1 MSQQLETRGIVRSS
15 TLLAHGWS
23 RHAISKALAAG
34 RLIRPRRGWVAL
46 PRCDPELLF
55 AAEHGLLLSCVTHA
69 ARLGLWSNSGAA
81 RHYAV
86 RCAGAEIRPRGA
98 VLHWRT
104 PIQPRPPDELVDSLV
119 NTLDAVAHCLP
130 LEEAVAVWDSALN
143 KKLIEHAVLA
153 RLPLKGVAKQVL
165 LHASR
170 FADSGLESYVR
181 QRLAWLR
188 VRIVA
193 QAWIVGHR
201 VDFLIGER
209 LILQIDGA
217 QHEGAQRTSDNTHD
231 AELKF
236 RGYEVIRVGYWQV
249 MEDWPAVQQMIM
261 MAVAQGLHCRKYG

>member
-1 MSQQLETRGIVRSS
+1 M
-15 TLLAHGWS
+15 
-23 RHAISKALAAG
+23 
-34 RLIRPRRGWVAL
+34 
-46 PRCDPELLF
+46 
-55 AAEHGLLLSCVTHA
+55 
-69 ARLGLWSNSGAA
+69 WSNSGVA

-86 RCAGAEIRPRGA
+86 RCAGAEVRPPGA

-104 PIQPRPPDELVDSLV
+104 PIQPRPPDALVDPLV

-143 KKLIEHAVLA
+143 NKLIEYAVLA
-153 RLPLKGVAKQVL
+153 RLPFKGVAKQVL
-165 LHASR
+165 LRASR

-188 VRIVA
+188 LRIVA
-193 QAWIVGHR
+193 QAWVLGHR

-231 AELKF
+231 AELSL

-249 MEDWPAVQQMIM
+249 VDDWPAVQQLIM
-261 MAVAQGLHCRKYG
+261 MAIAQGLHRGKRS